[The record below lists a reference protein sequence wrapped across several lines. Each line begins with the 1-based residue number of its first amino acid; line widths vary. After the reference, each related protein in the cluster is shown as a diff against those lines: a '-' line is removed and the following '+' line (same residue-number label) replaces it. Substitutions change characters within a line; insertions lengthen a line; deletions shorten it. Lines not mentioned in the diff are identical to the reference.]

1 MENKSFVFAH
11 IIIHF
16 PLYLSAGR
24 RKVQVVLGCLV
35 DQFSL
40 MPTANWKVSK
50 TFFSALYAL
59 LLKIFLKLSFAA
71 RSVTRLASQWG
82 EFQSQNEKVCSVFF
96 FPLLLQRRT
105 WIYINEEWIKIIPEM
120 KMYSVCKLKWSASA
134 RNHCFLQWQNLLYD
148 KIVIIKFD
156 RL

>member
-105 WIYINEEWIKIIPEM
+105 WIYIKWRMNKDYTWNENVQCLQIKMECISSWPLFSTM
-120 KMYSVCKLKWSASA
+120 TKPSLW
-134 RNHCFLQWQNLLYD
+134 
-148 KIVIIKFD
+148 
-156 RL
+156 